1 MVNTRN
7 GHYEPITFYNA
18 SWEVDQNMLSQTKH
32 TNQPTK
38 MSIKQ
43 RGQKQSLYLCGIND
57 NTHPQKQKYEVS
69 HEKVIEKPKHLY
81 WKPMHNEQ
89 LKKFND
95 YISIFHFKRYSKQI
109 SYQQFHLRIKIHSSI
124 FSFTSPS

>member
-1 MVNTRN
+1 MVNARN

-32 TNQPTK
+32 TNQPTT

-43 RGQKQSLYLCGIND
+43 RGLSLCGIND

-81 WKPMHNEQ
+81 WKPMHHEQ
-89 LKKFND
+89 LENLMITFP
-95 YISIFHFKRYSKQI
+95 
-109 SYQQFHLRIKIHSSI
+109 SS
-124 FSFTSPS
+124 T